1 MPTQT
6 SKCCCGA
13 EFTVSYN
20 SSDWSSTQ
28 TQNLQDWLVTHAKCI
43 EYHKQVTTHYRLNKK
58 RGE

>member
-13 EFTVSYN
+13 EFTVSY
-20 SSDWSSTQ
+20 SGSDWESIQTQ
-28 TQNLQDWLVTHAKCI
+28 TLNKWLVTHAKCI
-43 EYHKQVTTHYRLNKK
+43 EYQKPITTHYRLNKK